1 MRPLRL
7 LAAIILPLAVEVT
20 QAVRVPARP
29 PLAMAP
35 GSRGLVEPAEVE
47 VASPVQAV
55 ESRVLVE
62 TVEAEAESLVPVGAA
77 PLAVESRVVVEAV
90 EAEAGSPAGAGLLA
104 LAVRV
109 EVRH

>member
-1 MRPLRL
+1 
-7 LAAIILPLAVEVT
+7 
-20 QAVRVPARP
+20 
-29 PLAMAP
+29 
-35 GSRGLVEPAEVE
+35 
-47 VASPVQAV
+47 
-55 ESRVLVE
+55 VE